1 MLDLDVLLSSSL
13 LGYKMYIYE
22 CVITGQ
28 FHYLIATY
36 LGSLLKEILSGSSE
50 EAANCTYIPYSS
62 LFNHLN

>member
-1 MLDLDVLLSSSL
+1 
-13 LGYKMYIYE
+13 MYIYE

-28 FHYLIATY
+28 FH
-36 LGSLLKEILSGSSE
+36 LGSLLKENLSRSSE